1 MDAVVLAGGYA
12 TRLWPITRHR
22 AKPLLPVADGCLVD
36 HVLEPL
42 EREGRVEDVYVS
54 TNQRFAEDFQ
64 CYLADRGSSAE
75 VVVEPTTSEDEK
87 LGTVGALAEL
97 VDTEGLD
104 EDTLVIAGDN
114 LFSFDVPEF
123 VDFFEEHGAPCL
135 AAYDVGSKEAARS
148 YGLVQLD
155 GSRVEGFQEKPDD
168 PESTLVST
176 ACYAF
181 PGDSLDGFAEYL
193 ADDNNPDAPGY
204 FLEWLHTREEV
215 HAYVFEGAWFDVG
228 TPEGYLAANA
238 YLMDGGSEVAD
249 SATVDGSDIDDDV
262 YVMEEVEI
270 EGSRVR
276 NSILFEGAK
285 VEGSDVEDSVV
296 GSEAEVEDVDLD
308 GAVVGDYSRIT

>member
-42 EREGRVEDVYVS
+42 EREDRVENVYVS
-54 TNQRFAEDFQ
+54 TNQRFADDFRG
-64 CYLADRGSSAE
+64 YLDDKESSAE

-97 VDTEGLD
+97 VDAEGLSD
-104 EDTLVIAGDN
+104 DTLVIAGDN
-114 LFSFDVPEF
+114 LFSFDVSEF
-123 VDFFEEHGAPCL
+123 VEFFEDRDAACL
-135 AAYDVGSKEAARS
+135 AAYDVGSREAAKS

-155 GSRVEGFQEKPDD
+155 GSRVDGFQEKPDD

-204 FLEWLHTREEV
+204 FLEWLHTREPV
-215 HAYVFEGAWFDVG
+215 HAYIFEGAWFDVG

-238 YLMDGGSEVAD
+238 YLLDGEAHVAD
-249 SATVDGSDIDDDV
+249 SASVEGSNLGDDV
-262 YVMEEVEI
+262 YVMEDAEVE
-270 EGSRVR
+270 GSHVR
-276 NSILFEGAK
+276 NSILFDGAS
-285 VEGSDVEDSVV
+285 VESSEVVDSVV
-296 GSEAEVEDVDLD
+296 GSDAEVEDVDLD
-308 GAVVGDYSRIT
+308 GSVVGDFSRIT